1 MNAARSPKLTI
12 LLWNAFELK
21 FPFTPSKMAVVE
33 GEEGRGLRN
42 KMKALASAPKGEE
55 PVLGVSN
62 ARLRPAVLLTD
73 FTTQDCCVARLVN
86 PCDWIVQNH
95 PTSIEYIVQ

>member
-42 KMKALASAPKGEE
+42 KMKALASAPKVPLSWCELF
-55 PVLGVSN
+55 LGFHQK
-62 ARLRPAVLLTD
+62 LT
-73 FTTQDCCVARLVN
+73 FNSFSVTLYIKLS
-86 PCDWIVQNH
+86 IV
-95 PTSIEYIVQ
+95 IFVIVD